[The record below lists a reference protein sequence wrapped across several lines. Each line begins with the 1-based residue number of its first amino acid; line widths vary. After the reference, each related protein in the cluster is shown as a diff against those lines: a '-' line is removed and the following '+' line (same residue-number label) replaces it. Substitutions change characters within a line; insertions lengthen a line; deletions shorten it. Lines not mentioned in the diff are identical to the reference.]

1 MSTSASRSA
10 TVTKSPGLFSIT
22 SCPANA
28 RNRGVIASAAARCS
42 RSSTSVVSTGSNLV
56 RPSRRISPDPSS
68 GRATHR
74 ALRACLPERG
84 RLWTYSYPGAM
95 ELEFTAAI
103 VEWRGPSPYYF
114 VPLPPAEAGVV
125 DDVKAAIVYWG
136 VVPVTAGLGDTE
148 FTTAMFPREGT
159 YFLPLKDKV
168 R

>member
-1 MSTSASRSA
+1 
-10 TVTKSPGLFSIT
+10 
-22 SCPANA
+22 
-28 RNRGVIASAAARCS
+28 
-42 RSSTSVVSTGSNLV
+42 
-56 RPSRRISPDPSS
+56 
-68 GRATHR
+68 
-74 ALRACLPERG
+74 
-84 RLWTYSYPGAM
+84 M

-136 VVPVTAGLGDTE
+136 VVPVTAWLGDTE

-168 R
+168 RSSAGVSLGDVVSVRLHLAI